1 MQYSIRTK
9 AAIDFW
15 EQAAHN
21 VFVSCANVL
30 AKYEQYSVQE
40 LYDTLT
46 TSNVSELYEILNGTD
61 TAKYFTK
68 DNAKTASSII
78 AVLMANVKPLK
89 FLKDTNKGEGFSI
102 KDYMSKLNEG
112 KKSWI
117 FLSTDPASRELTTPL
132 KYPQLQ
138 AEGL

>member
-1 MQYSIRTK
+1 
-9 AAIDFW
+9 
-15 EQAAHN
+15 
-21 VFVSCANVL
+21 
-30 AKYEQYSVQE
+30 
-40 LYDTLT
+40 
-46 TSNVSELYEILNGTD
+46 
-61 TAKYFTK
+61 
-68 DNAKTASSII
+68 
-78 AVLMANVKPLK
+78 MANVKPLK